1 MAESSPVGVLFG
13 VEPWNYPYYQ
23 IARFAAPDLMAGN
36 VVMVKLASSVPQCAL
51 AVEKLM
57 LEAGAP
63 ETLLPTCFYQRTR
76 SHRSLTT
83 SALGA

>member
-63 ETLLPTCFYQRTR
+63 ETLLPTCFYQRTT

>member
-36 VVMVKLASSVPQCAL
+36 VVMVKLA
-51 AVEKLM
+51 
-57 LEAGAP
+57 
-63 ETLLPTCFYQRTR
+63 
-76 SHRSLTT
+76 
-83 SALGA
+83 